1 VTAGGDNAGDSTL
14 LESYG
19 QAGAGRWITVYAN
32 SGHAWIVIAGLA
44 FDTADY
50 GGPNLPAGTGPR
62 WRSNPTANLTDGQQ
76 YVIRHPAGL

>member
-1 VTAGGDNAGDSTL
+1 
-14 LESYG
+14 
-19 QAGAGRWITVYAN
+19 
-32 SGHAWIVIAGLA
+32 VIAGLA

-62 WRSNPTANLTDGQQ
+62 WRTDPTGNLTDGQQ

>member
-1 VTAGGDNAGDSTL
+1 MRHATAWAAPGVTAGGDNAGDSTL

-19 QAGAGRWITVYAN
+19 QPGPGRWITVYAN

-50 GGPNLPAGTGPR
+50 GGPDLEGVTLSG
-62 WRSNPTANLTDGQQ
+62 
-76 YVIRHPAGL
+76 